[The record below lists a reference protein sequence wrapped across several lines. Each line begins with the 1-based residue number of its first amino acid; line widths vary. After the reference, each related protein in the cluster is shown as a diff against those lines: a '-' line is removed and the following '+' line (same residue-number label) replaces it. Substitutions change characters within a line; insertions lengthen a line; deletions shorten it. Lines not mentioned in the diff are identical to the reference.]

1 MHNLSPLATTKS
13 LDAVVTVG
21 DTFDDS
27 ARSSPSLPWNVAIL
41 NQLAGMGFRGLF
53 YPCVVRG

>member
-27 ARSSPSLPWNVAIL
+27 ARSSPRVVKFTRMSLWN
-41 NQLAGMGFRGLF
+41 NRGM
-53 YPCVVRG
+53 